1 MIEKE
6 YYRLEDLKHR
16 FNMTEA
22 DVLYLLE
29 QRLAKACFYVDSTA
43 FVIGGWNK
51 ERFIGYAHVNYRG
64 LISLP
69 ERELK
74 DLLRARKVTPVDYML
89 PNNQNIQLS
98 STEYGLELATPNNY
112 IQAWK
117 PKTPAEISWDFIP
130 ARLCPHVAE
139 TFVYGMQKAFDMF
152 LATRPEKHVVAPQ
165 FEKYRDVPKQKLTY
179 YSKTFSFSDI
189 CIRHEE
195 LVSAGVISR
204 PETLIQPKPENDA
217 IKLDNEFED
226 LLAAIILRSPQKL
239 TAKKIHRILCDECER
254 EEDSRLFD
262 KNNIL
267 LSEDQGVITWRDK
280 YRNNTQRS
288 YSQASLSNVISKMNS
303 KINEIKSHK

>member
-29 QRLAKACFYVDSTA
+29 QRSVKASFYTDSTH

-51 ERFIGYAHVNYRG
+51 EGFIGYAHVNYRG

-69 ERELK
+69 ERELQ
-74 DLLRARKVTPVDYML
+74 DLLRTRKTTPLDYML

-130 ARLCPHVAE
+130 ARLGPHVAE
-139 TFVYGMQKAFDMF
+139 TFVYGMQKALDM
-152 LATRPEKHVVAPQ
+152 LLETRTKKNVVSPQ

-204 PETLIQPKPENDA
+204 PDTPIPPKPEKDA

-226 LLAAIILRSPQKL
+226 LLAAIILGSPQKL

-280 YRNNTQRS
+280 YRNNKERS
-288 YSQASLSNVISKMNS
+288 YLQASLDNVISTVRS
-303 KINEIKSHK
+303 KIGKG